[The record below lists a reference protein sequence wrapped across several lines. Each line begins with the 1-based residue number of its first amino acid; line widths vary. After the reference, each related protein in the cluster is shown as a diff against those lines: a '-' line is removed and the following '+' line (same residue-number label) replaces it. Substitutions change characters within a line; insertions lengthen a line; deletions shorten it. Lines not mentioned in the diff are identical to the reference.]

1 MLSRLLALNGQIMS
15 LGRPAVWRPFFAQT
29 PKVRTRTQVH
39 ARARAHTHTLTMCLC
54 PVWPNLHAQEAPGE
68 KQGAACALGGAGQ
81 TGPCVKSLSEVLVSL
96 QDMDADVAAL
106 VYGSRSA
113 HGLL

>member
-1 MLSRLLALNGQIMS
+1 
-15 LGRPAVWRPFFAQT
+15 
-29 PKVRTRTQVH
+29 
-39 ARARAHTHTLTMCLC
+39 MCLC
-54 PVWPNLHAQEAPGE
+54 RVWPNLHAEEAPGE